1 MRRISALQRVA
12 RDVPLAIAVAES
24 GVAKEC
30 RARSPVSN
38 RPFSQSFSNMTTRDP
53 SASIHNRYYAASDVI
68 PIFSRS
74 NTVARCQ
81 HTDWDACEMLRLQ
94 ELNEARQ
101 RAAQM
106 EKTMRWW
113 SECTASWREKWN
125 TVRNERNRAREEGQ
139 SLRTAL
145 IEANDEID
153 RLQNAKREVE
163 VELARMKAQMHA
175 LVKERIANGE
185 LLEPNSSPPQVPVI
199 SVDEQCQARAEHL
212 HVATNTDQQSDQ
224 YDFTSSTSRDYSSVF
239 RSGHRRENA
248 ESMENLRK
256 LETRCNELQ
265 SEVRMMEA
273 KCEELQ
279 ASRNAANEEIEELKK
294 CQEENVANGSLQK
307 HSKEIEAIKSQRD
320 EALNEVQTLR
330 MEKEFL
336 MQQLKVLKNTVEHVE
351 PDPPKPS

>member
-1 MRRISALQRVA
+1 TKTVTGSAL
-12 RDVPLAIAVAES
+12 
-24 GVAKEC
+24 
-30 RARSPVSN
+30 N
-38 RPFSQSFSNMTTRDP
+38 
-53 SASIHNRYYAASDVI
+53 SDVI

-145 IEANDEID
+145 IEANVRQNYSTKDEID

-163 VELARMKAQMHA
+163 VELARMKARMHA
-175 LVKERIANGE
+175 LVKERIANGD

-199 SVDEQCQARAEHL
+199 SVDEQCQARPEHL
-212 HVATNTDQQSDQ
+212 HVATNTDHQSDQ
-224 YDFTSSTSRDYSSVF
+224 YDFTNSTFRDYSSVF
-239 RSGHRRENA
+239 
-248 ESMENLRK
+248 
-256 LETRCNELQ
+256 
-265 SEVRMMEA
+265 
-273 KCEELQ
+273 
-279 ASRNAANEEIEELKK
+279 
-294 CQEENVANGSLQK
+294 
-307 HSKEIEAIKSQRD
+307 
-320 EALNEVQTLR
+320 
-330 MEKEFL
+330 
-336 MQQLKVLKNTVEHVE
+336 
-351 PDPPKPS
+351 